1 MLRGWPIALVAATGA
16 SALFAF
22 GIVQSAF
29 APQAQALFLVFA
41 AVLAVVIVFNAV
53 FANNHTAHGNGH
65 GRGDHAVVLSGR
77 LVGLLTVAAAL
88 LAVGYFWTDNQLS
101 AEKIGRHIDRGAA
114 GLGQQAEA
122 TFQRLSG
129 QRNDTPAD
137 APSDA
142 PAEG

>member
-29 APQAQALFLVFA
+29 APQAQALFFVFA
-41 AVLAVVIVFNAV
+41 AVLAMLTVFNVV
-53 FANNHTAHGNGH
+53 FSNSHAAHAHGH
-65 GRGDHAVVLSGR
+65 GSDHAVVLSGR
-77 LVGLLTVAAAL
+77 LIGLLTVAAAV
-88 LAVGYFWTDNQLS
+88 LAVAYFWTDNQLS

-114 GLGQQAEA
+114 GLGQQAQS

-129 QRNDTPAD
+129 QRDDTP
-137 APSDA
+137 PDA